1 MINKIYKSNSEQET
15 RAIAKDIAKD
25 LKFGDVIVLS
35 GNLGAG
41 KTAFMNG
48 IAEYFD
54 ILQDICSPTFT
65 IVNEYDL
72 KNGKKIHHFDVYR
85 LEDEEEFLAIGGT
98 DYFTDDA
105 ISFLEWGKIVQNLLP
120 DETIYIDIERDLSDD
135 NKRIINVH
143 GGK

>member
-1 MINKIYKSNSEQET
+1 MNNRTYKSSSELDT
-15 RAIAKDIAKD
+15 RNIAKEIAKD
-25 LKFGDVIVLS
+25 LNFGDVIVLS
-35 GNLGAG
+35 GDLGAG

-105 ISFLEWGKIVQNLLP
+105 ICFLEWGKIVQNLLP
-120 DETIYIDIERDLSDD
+120 ANTIYIDIERDGIND
-135 NKRIINVH
+135 NNRIIKVN
-143 GGK
+143 GGI

>member
-105 ISFLEWGKIVQNLLP
+105 ICFLEWGKIVQNLLP
-120 DETIYIDIERDLSDD
+120 DETIYIDIERDLNDD

>member
-105 ISFLEWGKIVQNLLP
+105 ICFLEWGKIVQNLLP